1 VKIKKIILYFA
12 IINKTRKCKDRHL
25 VSINEALQRIYD
37 TIKPLDERETIDII
51 DSEGRVCAQDI
62 IAKID
67 LPKFDHSAMDGYG
80 IRMDDCGGLF
90 ECTKTLFAGD
100 KDCAPLVQDEIIK
113 IMTGAPIPKGV
124 QAVVPIEN
132 IAEEDGK
139 IKLPTQV
146 KMGANIRQK
155 GEELK
160 AGSVC
165 IKKGEL
171 INSYT
176 IALLAS
182 QGIKEIVVF
191 KKVNAVILSNGS
203 ELRSYQDK
211 DIGAFEIYNSNTPM
225 LYARLKALRCCSY
238 VEQSVGDDLES
249 LKKSITDAAK
259 KNHIIITTGGAS
271 VGDKDFTKQA
281 LRELGIKMLFE
292 KVNIKPGK
300 PTSIGILDGTIIVS
314 LPGNPLAAMVNFE
327 LFVSIAIAILQGG
340 KDIYHKI
347 IKTTFSNEYRLKP
360 GKYSVICGKF
370 CGENFS
376 PLENQSPNQV
386 STLKEID
393 SFALT
398 DPSIEH
404 IENSCSVNI
413 VDLKDKVD
421 KKECLFIFP

>member
-1 VKIKKIILYFA
+1 MI
-12 IINKTRKCKDRHL
+12 
-25 VSINEALQRIYD
+25 SINEALQRIYD
-37 TIKPLDERETIDII
+37 TIKPLDEIETIDII
-51 DSEGRVCAQDI
+51 DSEGRICAQDI
-62 IAKID
+62 ITKID

-80 IRMDDCGGLF
+80 IRMSDCGGLF

-100 KDCAPLVQDEIIK
+100 KDCTPLAQNEIIK
-113 IMTGAPIPKGV
+113 IMTGAPIPQGV

-146 KMGANIRQK
+146 KMGANIRK
-155 GEELK
+155 RGEELK
-160 AGSVC
+160 AGKVC
-165 IKKGEL
+165 IKRGET

-182 QGIKEIVVF
+182 QGIEEIEVF
-191 KKVNAVILSNGS
+191 KKINAVILSNGS
-203 ELRSYQDK
+203 ELKSYQEK

-225 LYARLKALRCCSY
+225 LHARLKALNCCSY
-238 VEQSVGDDLES
+238 IERSIGDDLEA
-249 LKKSITDAAK
+249 LKKSITDAVK

-292 KVNIKPGK
+292 KVDIKPGK
-300 PTSIGILDGTIIVS
+300 PTSIGILDGAIIAS

-327 LFVSIAIAILQGG
+327 LFVSVVIAILQGN
-340 KDIYHKI
+340 KNIYHKI
-347 IKTTFSNEYRLKP
+347 IKTTFCDEYRLKS
-360 GKYSVICGKF
+360 GRYSVICGKF
-370 CGENFS
+370 SGENFS

-393 SFALT
+393 SFVIT
-398 DPSIEH
+398 DPSIGY
-404 IENSCSVNI
+404 IENNCSINI
-413 VDLKDKVD
+413 VDLKNRVD
-421 KKECLFIFP
+421 RKKSVFILPQEG